1 LTIGAWVYFWVLY
14 SVPLIYVSILCQ
26 FHIVWTPVVL
36 QYSQVREGD
45 TSSFILFSQDC
56 SANSRSFVIQY
67 KFYDFFSSSLKNVM
81 GILIMIA
88 LNLYIALGCMAIL
101 LILILLIASDIF
113 PFLESS

>member
-1 LTIGAWVYFWVLY
+1 M
-14 SVPLIYVSILCQ
+14 
-26 FHIVWTPVVL
+26 
-36 QYSQVREGD
+36 
-45 TSSFILFSQDC
+45 
-56 SANSRSFVIQY
+56 IQY